1 VSGRPDA
8 TAWDPRAEIRRRAA
22 AAGVD
27 LPDGII
33 DELAAHLRDA
43 RDDALAGGATP
54 DDALRRAHQVLD
66 ESPFAALAR
75 HAARHPDRAR
85 ARRADADA
93 RLVSTGS
100 WSMLAAV
107 AAAVRHLRRTPTFAA
122 VTVLVL
128 GVGMGAATTVF
139 TIVDAVVL
147 RPLPFRDPDALVTLW
162 DTNPGKAV
170 THDPI
175 SPVNFMDYRAL
186 PVFSDAAAWWRPAV
200 NLVDPGQD
208 PVRVRTIEVSGNLF
222 ELLGVGP
229 QVGPGFPAGGP
240 LFSQERIAVISDRL
254 WRTRYHG
261 DPGLVGKSL
270 LFNGAAYTVAGVMPP
285 GFHYP
290 GDVDVWWR
298 LQWDMTQ
305 HSRAAHFM
313 ESVLR
318 LAPGT
323 TVAEARRASETLGQ
337 RLEGEFV
344 DSNRGWV
351 PRLVPLLDESLG
363 YYRPAL
369 AVLLGAVAL
378 LLAIAVLNVASL
390 LLTRALARA
399 REMAVRVALGA
410 SSRHLMSQL
419 LAESAVLSAA
429 GALLGVALT
438 AAALPVLRAVLPVSI
453 PRLDQAAVDGRV
465 LAAALAVVVVTTLVF
480 GVVPALWVLCRPAA
494 GDLRQGDRGSSRGAR
509 RLYSVL
515 VAGEVALAGALLVA
529 SALLVR
535 TVHELVRTPT
545 GVDADQVLT
554 VPVQLTAT
562 AIGATASTPVR
573 EYWTKIADTHTRL
586 LDAVR
591 SMPGVE
597 RAGGANFLPFGVGW
611 RNPFAVEGQERPAR
625 QEDLPQAQLHTITEG
640 YLEAMGVRVVDG
652 RPFEPHDGVDARPV
666 AIVNETLARR
676 YLGGGRAVGRR
687 LRLWATGIGPLGRNL
702 MARGPLGHDGMVFE
716 IVGVTADVANGPIGQ
731 PVEPAL
737 YFSGRQFP
745 FGELFVAVKA
755 SSPAVARTAVAGALR
770 AVTPTEPMG
779 LARTWADRFA
789 GLSAEARVLMAVL
802 VVFGGLAAVLAALG
816 VYGLFSWSIDARTR
830 ELAIRMSLGA
840 RPAAVGGA
848 VMRQAALLVAA
859 GLLTALVVVRLA
871 DAVLARVLYGVTAGD
886 AAALVT
892 ASLVLGVAALGAV
905 APAARRA
912 MRVDPAVGL
921 RAE

>member
-1 VSGRPDA
+1 MSDRPES
-8 TAWDPRAEIRRRAA
+8 TPWDPRAEIRRRATL
-22 AAGVD
+22 AGVD
-27 LPDGII
+27 LPDGTV
-33 DELAAHLRDA
+33 DELAGHLRDA
-43 RDDALAGGATP
+43 RDEALASGATP
-54 DDALRRAHQVLD
+54 GEATRRAHQVLA
-66 ESPFAALAR
+66 ESPFAALER

-85 ARRADADA
+85 LRRADADA
-93 RLVSTGS
+93 RAVSTRS
-100 WSMLAAV
+100 WSMIPAV
-107 AAAVRHLRRTPTFAA
+107 TAAVRHLRRTPTFAA

-128 GVGMGAATTVF
+128 GLGMGAATTVF

-222 ELLGVGP
+222 ELLGVGT
-229 QVGPGFPAGGP
+229 QVGAGFPPGGP

-254 WRTRYHG
+254 WRSRYSA
-261 DPGLVGKSL
+261 DPGLVGRQL
-270 LFNGAAYTVAGVMPP
+270 LFNGAAYTIAGVMPA
-285 GFHYP
+285 GFDYP
-290 GDVDVWWR
+290 GDIDVWWR

-318 LAPGT
+318 LAPGV
-323 TVAEARRASETLGQ
+323 TVDEARTASDTLGQ
-337 RLEGEFV
+337 RLEREFV

-351 PRLVPLLDESLG
+351 PRIVPLLDESLG

-410 SSRHLMSQL
+410 ASRHLMSQL
-419 LAESAVLSAA
+419 LAESAVLSAV
-429 GALLGVALT
+429 GALLGVCVT

-453 PRLDQAAVDGRV
+453 PRLDQATVDGRV
-465 LAAALAVVVVTTLVF
+465 LVVALAVVVVTTVVF
-480 GVVPALWVLCRPAA
+480 GLVPALWVLRRPIA
-494 GDLRQGDRGSSRGAR
+494 GDLRQGERGSSRGAR

-535 TVHELVRTPT
+535 TVNELVRTPT
-545 GVDADQVLT
+545 GVEAEQVLT
-554 VPVQLTAT
+554 VPVQLTGT
-562 AIGATASTPVR
+562 AIGATATTPAR
-573 EYWTKIADTHTRL
+573 EYWSKIADTHARL

-591 SMPGVE
+591 SAPGVE

-611 RNPFAVEGQERPAR
+611 RNPFAVDGQERPAR
-625 QEDLPQAQLHTITEG
+625 QEDLPQAQMHTITEG

-652 RPFEPHDGVDARPV
+652 RPFDGHDGLDAVPV
-666 AIVNETLARR
+666 VLVNETLARR
-676 YLGGGRAVGRR
+676 YFPTGRAVGQR
-687 LRLWATGIGPLGRNL
+687 LRLWAVGIGPLGRNL
-702 MARGPLGHDGMVFE
+702 MARGPVGHDGMVFE
-716 IVGVTADVANGPIGQ
+716 IIGVTADITNGPVGQ
-731 PVEPAL
+731 PVEPAIT
-737 YFSGRQFP
+737 FSGRQFP

-755 SSPAVARTAVAGALR
+755 SSSAVARNAVAGALR

-789 GLSAEARVLMAVL
+789 EKSAEARMLMAVL
-802 VVFGGLAAVLAALG
+802 VVFGGLAALLAALG

-830 ELAIRMSLGA
+830 ELAIRLSLGA
-840 RPAAVGGA
+840 RPLEVGGA
-848 VMRQAALLVAA
+848 VVRQAALLVGA
-859 GLLTALVVVRLA
+859 GLVTALVIVRLA
-871 DAVLARVLYGVTAGD
+871 DAVLARVLYGVSAGD
-886 AAALVT
+886 AAALTT
-892 ASLVLGVAALGAV
+892 ASLLLGLAALGAV